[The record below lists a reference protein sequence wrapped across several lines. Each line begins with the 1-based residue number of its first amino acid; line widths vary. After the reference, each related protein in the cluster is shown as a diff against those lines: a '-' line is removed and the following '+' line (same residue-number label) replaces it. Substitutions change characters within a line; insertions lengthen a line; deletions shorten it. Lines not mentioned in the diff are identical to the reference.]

1 MTNPQYFTEVQP
13 DSDNFEVKVVFS
25 GNSVLTIRY
34 LPPAIEFSNSAT
46 AILARS
52 RAFGTGAIELLDS
65 VSQ

>member
-25 GNSVLTIRY
+25 GNSVLTIRH

-46 AILARS
+46 AILA
-52 RAFGTGAIELLDS
+52 
-65 VSQ
+65 